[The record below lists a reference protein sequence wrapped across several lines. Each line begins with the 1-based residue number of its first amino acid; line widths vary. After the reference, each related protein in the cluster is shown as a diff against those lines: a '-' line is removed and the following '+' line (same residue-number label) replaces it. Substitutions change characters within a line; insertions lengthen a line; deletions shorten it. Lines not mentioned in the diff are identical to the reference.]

1 MNETVSCYKKYTF
14 KSKTIYSLDVVAAA
28 GIIASIVFIIWGVRY
43 VRIESINQFCYIFG
57 TYC

>member
-1 MNETVSCYKKYTF
+1 MNEAVSCYKNILLKV
-14 KSKTIYSLDVVAAA
+14 KLIYSLDVAAAA

-43 VRIESINQFCYIFG
+43 VRIESFNQFCYIFG